1 MKLGRIISLKG
12 NIVIAMLSK
21 ISGLIASFVMIPILL
36 KSLGVDQYGLW
47 VTLSSVAAWLLFFD
61 FGLGNSFKNTIAT
74 KSKAIM
80 QKEYSLAFSLFS
92 YVGIFLALS
101 LIFLFHIVGFVEGE
115 NTTILL
121 LYLPLSLL
129 FPLRLFGFGLQGLR
143 LVGLN
148 SLLETLRIFI
158 WLLFAIAYVYLAEGE
173 KLYILSIIFVTA
185 NIIPQIIQFFL
196 FKSRC
201 GFSLKP
207 RFISPNL
214 IVKQDSF
221 KLGLKFFI
229 IQLSSLVSFN
239 LGNVLIY
246 NHFGA
251 NHVAMYDIFNK
262 VFVAAL
268 SVFNM
273 SIAVMWPEISKAYA
287 DADFIKCKKYHNL
300 LILIAITFC
309 LGLLVVAFNFDILL
323 HLLKVDSVLIIDWPL
338 LWSVYFL
345 TSLQAIAYCGA
356 VFFNATGKLK
366 VQLFLA
372 LASIVFIYPLFQLLL
387 HFDIGIKSYPMSVSI
402 MVLIG
407 AVVYNVQAKLMLKE
421 SYVSR

>member
-1 MKLGRIISLKG
+1 MI
-12 NIVIAMLSK
+12 NIVKNLTLSVFSK

-36 KSLGVDQYGLW
+36 KSLGVEQYGLW

-101 LIFLFHIVGFVEGE
+101 LIFLFLIVGFVEGE

-287 DADFIKCKKYHNL
+287 DADFIKCKKHHNL
-300 LILIAITFC
+300 LILIAIAFC

-323 HLLKVDSVLIIDWPL
+323 HLLKIDSVLIIDWPL

-366 VQLFLA
+366 VQIILA

>member
-1 MKLGRIISLKG
+1 MSINK
-12 NIVIAMLSK
+12 NIVIATFSK
-21 ISGLIASFVMIPILL
+21 ISGLIASFAMIPILL

-47 VTLSSVAAWLLFFD
+47 VTLSSVAAWLLYFD

-101 LIFLFHIVGFVEGE
+101 LIFFLLIVGFVEDE

-129 FPLRLFGFGLQGLR
+129 FPLRLFTFGLQGLR

-158 WLLFAIAYVYLAEGE
+158 WLLFAIAYVYLAEGD
-173 KLYILSIIFVTA
+173 KLYILSLIFVTA
-185 NIIPQIIQFFL
+185 NIVPQLIQFFL

-207 RFISPNL
+207 RFIPPNS

-221 KLGLKFFI
+221 KLGLKFSI
-229 IQLSSLVSFN
+229 IQLSALVSFS

-251 NHVAMYDIFNK
+251 SHVAMYDIFNK

-287 DADFIKCKKYHNL
+287 DADFIKCKKYHSL
-300 LILIAITFC
+300 LILIAIVFC
-309 LGLLVVAFNFDILL
+309 LGLLVVTFNFDMLL
-323 HLLKVDSVLIIDWPL
+323 NLLKIDNVLIVDWPL

-356 VFFNATGKLK
+356 VFFNATGKLN
-366 VQLFLA
+366 VQIILA
-372 LASIVFIYPLFQLLL
+372 LASIVFIYPLFQFLLYL
-387 HFDIGIKSYPMSVSI
+387 DVGIKSYPMSVSI

-407 AVVYNVQAKLMLKE
+407 AVVYNVQVKLMLKE
-421 SYVSR
+421 SYVSRQINK

>member
-196 FKSRC
+196 F
-201 GFSLKP
+201 
-207 RFISPNL
+207 
-214 IVKQDSF
+214 
-221 KLGLKFFI
+221 
-229 IQLSSLVSFN
+229 
-239 LGNVLIY
+239 
-246 NHFGA
+246 
-251 NHVAMYDIFNK
+251 
-262 VFVAAL
+262 
-268 SVFNM
+268 
-273 SIAVMWPEISKAYA
+273 
-287 DADFIKCKKYHNL
+287 
-300 LILIAITFC
+300 
-309 LGLLVVAFNFDILL
+309 
-323 HLLKVDSVLIIDWPL
+323 
-338 LWSVYFL
+338 
-345 TSLQAIAYCGA
+345 
-356 VFFNATGKLK
+356 
-366 VQLFLA
+366 
-372 LASIVFIYPLFQLLL
+372 
-387 HFDIGIKSYPMSVSI
+387 
-402 MVLIG
+402 
-407 AVVYNVQAKLMLKE
+407 
-421 SYVSR
+421 

>member
-1 MKLGRIISLKG
+1 MI
-12 NIVIAMLSK
+12 NIVKSLTLSVFSK

-101 LIFLFHIVGFVEGE
+101 LIFLFLIVGFVEGE

-196 FKSRC
+196 FKSKC

-300 LILIAITFC
+300 LILIAIAFC

-323 HLLKVDSVLIIDWPL
+323 HLLKIDSVLIIDWPL

-366 VQLFLA
+366 VQIILA

>member
-1 MKLGRIISLKG
+1 MI
-12 NIVIAMLSK
+12 NIVKSLTLSVFSK

-101 LIFLFHIVGFVEGE
+101 LIFLFLIVGFVEGE

-196 FKSRC
+196 FKSKC
-201 GFSLKP
+201 GFSIKP

-300 LILIAITFC
+300 LILIAIAFC

-323 HLLKVDSVLIIDWPL
+323 HLLKIDSVLIIDWPL

-366 VQLFLA
+366 VQIILA

-421 SYVSR
+421 SYVSC

>member
-1 MKLGRIISLKG
+1 
-12 NIVIAMLSK
+12 
-21 ISGLIASFVMIPILL
+21 
-36 KSLGVDQYGLW
+36 
-47 VTLSSVAAWLLFFD
+47 
-61 FGLGNSFKNTIAT
+61 
-74 KSKAIM
+74 M

-101 LIFLFHIVGFVEGE
+101 LIFLFLIVGFVEAE
-115 NTTILL
+115 NTTLLL

-158 WLLFAIAYVYLAEGE
+158 WLLFAIAYVYLAEGD
-173 KLYILSIIFVTA
+173 KLYILSLIFVTA
-185 NIIPQIIQFFL
+185 NIVPQLIQFFL

-251 NHVAMYDIFNK
+251 SNVAMYDIFNK
-262 VFVAAL
+262 VFLAAL

-287 DADFIKCKKYHNL
+287 DADFIKCKKHHNL
-300 LILIAITFC
+300 LILIAIVFC

-323 HLLKVDSVLIIDWPL
+323 HLLKIDSVLIIDWPL

-366 VQLFLA
+366 VQIILA

-387 HFDIGIKSYPMSVSI
+387 HFDIGVKSYPMSVSI

-407 AVVYNVQAKLMLKE
+407 AIVYNVQAKSMLKE
-421 SYVSR
+421 SHVSR

>member
-1 MKLGRIISLKG
+1 MSIDK
-12 NIVIAMLSK
+12 NIAIASLSK

-36 KSLGVDQYGLW
+36 TSLGISQYGLW

-61 FGLGNSFKNTIAT
+61 FGLGNSFKNIIAT
-74 KSKAIM
+74 KCIAVM

-101 LIFLFHIVGFVEGE
+101 VIFLFVIVGFVEGD
-115 NTTILL
+115 NATLLL

-148 SLLETLRIFI
+148 SLLDTLRIFI
-158 WLLFAIAYVYLAEGE
+158 WLLFAIAYVYLAEGD
-173 KLYILSIIFVTA
+173 KLYMLSLIFVTA
-185 NIIPQIIQFFL
+185 NIVPQFIQFLL

-207 RFISPNL
+207 RLISPIS

-239 LGNVLIY
+239 LGNLLIFSQ
-246 NHFGA
+246 FGA
-251 NHVAMYDIFNK
+251 SHVAMYDIFNK
-262 VFVAAL
+262 VFLAAL

-287 DADFIKCKKYHNL
+287 DGDFIKCKKYHNL
-300 LILIAITFC
+300 LIIIATIFC
-309 LGLLVVAFNFDILL
+309 LGLLVLALNFDILL
-323 HLLKVDSVLIIDWPL
+323 HVLRIDNLLTIDWPL

-356 VFFNATGKLK
+356 VFFSATGNLK
-366 VQLFLA
+366 IQIILA
-372 LASIVFIYPLFQLLL
+372 LASIIFIYPLFKLLL
-387 HFDIGIKSYPMSVSI
+387 HFDIGVKSYPLSVSI

-407 AVVYNVQAKLMLKE
+407 AVVYNVQAKLLLKE
-421 SYVSR
+421 RYASR

>member
-1 MKLGRIISLKG
+1 MI
-12 NIVIAMLSK
+12 NIVKSLTLSVFSK

-101 LIFLFHIVGFVEGE
+101 LIFLFLIVGFVEGE

-185 NIIPQIIQFFL
+185 NITPQIIQFFL
-196 FKSRC
+196 FKSKC

-207 RFISPNL
+207 RFIPPNL

-300 LILIAITFC
+300 LILIAIAFC

-323 HLLKVDSVLIIDWPL
+323 HLLKIDSVLIIDWPL

-366 VQLFLA
+366 VQIILA

-421 SYVSR
+421 SYVSC

>member
-1 MKLGRIISLKG
+1 MI
-12 NIVIAMLSK
+12 NIVKSLTLSVFSK

-101 LIFLFHIVGFVEGE
+101 LIFLFLIVGFVEGE

-196 FKSRC
+196 FKSKC

-207 RFISPNL
+207 RFISPDL

-300 LILIAITFC
+300 LILIAIAFC

-323 HLLKVDSVLIIDWPL
+323 HLLKIDSVLIIDWPL

-366 VQLFLA
+366 VQIILA

-387 HFDIGIKSYPMSVSI
+387 HFDIGIKSYPVSVSI

>member
-1 MKLGRIISLKG
+1 MI
-12 NIVIAMLSK
+12 NIVKSLTLSVFSK

-101 LIFLFHIVGFVEGE
+101 LIFLFLIVGFVEGE

-196 FKSRC
+196 FKSKC

-300 LILIAITFC
+300 LILIAIAFC

-323 HLLKVDSVLIIDWPL
+323 HLLKIDSVLIIDWPL

-366 VQLFLA
+366 VQIILA

-387 HFDIGIKSYPMSVSI
+387 HFDIGIKSYPVSVSI

>member
-1 MKLGRIISLKG
+1 MSINK
-12 NIVIAMLSK
+12 NITIAVFSK
-21 ISGLIASFVMIPILL
+21 ISGLIASFMMIPILL

-74 KSKAIM
+74 KSTPIM
-80 QKEYSLAFSLFS
+80 QKEYYLAFSLFS

-101 LIFLFHIVGFVEGE
+101 LIFLFLIFGFIEGE

-158 WLLFAIAYVYLAEGE
+158 WLLFAIAYVYLAEDK

-207 RFISPNL
+207 RFISPNF
-214 IVKQDSF
+214 IVKQESF
-221 KLGLKFFI
+221 KIGLKFFI
-229 IQLSSLVSFN
+229 IQLSALVSFN

-246 NHFGA
+246 NHFGE

-262 VFVAAL
+262 VFAAAL

-287 DADFIKCKKYHNL
+287 DDDFMKCERYHNL
-300 LILIAITFC
+300 LIIIAIVFC
-309 LGLLVVAFNFDILL
+309 LGLLVFTFNFDILL
-323 HLLKVDSVLIIDWPL
+323 HLLKIDSVLIIDWPL

-356 VFFNATGKLK
+356 VFFNSTGKLK
-366 VQLFLA
+366 VQIILA

-387 HFDIGIKSYPMSVSI
+387 HFDIGIKSYPMSVSF

-407 AVVYNVQAKLMLKE
+407 AVVYNVQAKSMLKE